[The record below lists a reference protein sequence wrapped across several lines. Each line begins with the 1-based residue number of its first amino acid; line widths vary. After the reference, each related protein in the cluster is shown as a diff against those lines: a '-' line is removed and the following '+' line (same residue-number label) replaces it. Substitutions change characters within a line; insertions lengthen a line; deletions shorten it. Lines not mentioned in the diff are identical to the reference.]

1 MRQGYGSPVF
11 FGEKRNEKGCE
22 QVGRR
27 RTPGTDRTVMS
38 ENANKTLTREE
49 DGKQVK
55 MKSLALDLV
64 ETGTDE
70 ANRAADLKVTKHLPD
85 GVTSR
90 MLYADIVHIAWP
102 SLVELT
108 LTPEL
113 AKMRLACMESS
124 MASVSRN
131 AVESFRT
138 RWVSGSLSMS
148 SLPS

>member
-1 MRQGYGSPVF
+1 MVKLLRQGYGSPVF

-90 MLYADIVHIAWP
+90 MLYPILSTSP
-102 SLVELT
+102 G
-108 LTPEL
+108 P
-113 AKMRLACMESS
+113 
-124 MASVSRN
+124 
-131 AVESFRT
+131 
-138 RWVSGSLSMS
+138 RWWS
-148 SLPS
+148 

>member
-1 MRQGYGSPVF
+1 MVKLLRQGYGSPVF

-64 ETGTDE
+64 ETGTD
-70 ANRAADLKVTKHLPD
+70 
-85 GVTSR
+85 
-90 MLYADIVHIAWP
+90 
-102 SLVELT
+102 
-108 LTPEL
+108 
-113 AKMRLACMESS
+113 
-124 MASVSRN
+124 
-131 AVESFRT
+131 
-138 RWVSGSLSMS
+138 
-148 SLPS
+148 